1 MSDNEKVL
9 PNTPSEHAIC
19 SRECGLH
26 RELGS
31 SYNKTSKGG
40 YKICEI

>member
-26 RELGS
+26 RELGGAGQEAVTI
-31 SYNKTSKGG
+31 KPLRGV
-40 YKICEI
+40 